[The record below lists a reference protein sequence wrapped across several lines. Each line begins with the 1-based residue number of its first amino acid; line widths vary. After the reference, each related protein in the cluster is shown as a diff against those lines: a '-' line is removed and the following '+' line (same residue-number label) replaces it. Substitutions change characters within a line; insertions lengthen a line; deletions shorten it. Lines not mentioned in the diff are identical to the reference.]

1 MDNASQAVASA
12 KVERGDGKGGNANRD
27 IDQVEEE
34 DGHWMVLLVHRGPP
48 NERHDFF
55 IAKAFSLL
63 NWRNFSTNRLRLR
76 LKMFQA
82 INAGF
87 HIANGA

>member
-12 KVERGDGKGGNANRD
+12 KVKRRDRKGGNANRD
-27 IDQVEEE
+27 IDKVEEE
-34 DGHWMVLLVHRGPP
+34 GGHWMVLLVHLGLP
-48 NERHDFF
+48 NERHEFF
-55 IAKAFSLL
+55 IAKAFTLL
-63 NWRNFSTNRLRLR
+63 NWRNFPAHRLRLC

-82 INAGF
+82 SNAGF